1 MGRWRD
7 RFHSLIYQAERFVD
21 RKKNEIKRPFL
32 RDEIMVFPYLGYG
45 TPKELYLKGR
55 VLEDKGIADASDDAS
70 LLRNLIDSYKRFDSD
85 ETPNAEVRVR
95 FQKQQEDVLTDHEGY
110 FEVRLHLGT
119 PLKNPNYFQE
129 LSFELLA
136 PHPAKQEEVF
146 TTGTVIVP
154 SQRAEFGIISDMD
167 DTVLQ
172 TGATS
177 LLSMAKKTLLGNSRT
192 RLPFEG
198 VAAFYAA
205 LHRDLNPLFYVSS
218 SPWNLYDLL
227 VDFLDVNDIPV
238 GPLMLRD
245 WGIKE
250 DELLPTSHGTHK
262 LDSMTNIFETYP
274 KLPFILIGDSGEE
287 DPEIYSDIVERF
299 PERILGIFIRDV
311 VSTDERSDAI
321 AELAQKVKQGKSEL
335 FLVEDTIEAA
345 KHAAERGWIEPYWI
359 DEVEKSK
366 AEDEQQPIL

>member
-21 RKKNEIKRPFL
+21 RKKNEMKRPFL
-32 RDEIMVFPYLGYG
+32 RDELMVFPYLGYG
-45 TPKELYLKGR
+45 TKKELYLKGR
-55 VLEDKGIADASDDAS
+55 VLEDKGISDPEDDDS
-70 LLRNLIDSYKRFDSD
+70 LWANLVDSYKRFDSD
-85 ETPNAEVRVR
+85 ETPNARVRVQ
-95 FQKQQEDVLTDHEGY
+95 FQGQQEEVITGHEGY
-110 FEVRLHLGT
+110 FEVRLELDT
-119 PLKNPNYFQE
+119 PLENPDYLQE
-129 LSFELLA
+129 LSFELLE

-154 SQRAEFGIISDMD
+154 SEQAEFGIISDMD

-172 TGATS
+172 TGAAS
-177 LLSMAKKTLLGNSRT
+177 LLSMAKKTLFGNAKT

-198 VAAFYAA
+198 VAAFYEA

-227 VDFLDVNDIPV
+227 IDFLDVNDIPV

-262 LDSMTNIFETYP
+262 LDSLTNIFETYP

-299 PERILGIFIRDV
+299 PNRILGIFIRDV
-311 VSTDERSDAI
+311 ASTDERSDAI
-321 AELAQKVKQGKSEL
+321 AELAQKVEGNKSHL
-335 FLVEDTIEAA
+335 FLVKDTIEAA
-345 KHAAERGWIEPYWI
+345 ERAAELGWIQPYWI
-359 DEVEKSK
+359 DQVEKSK
-366 AEDEQQPIL
+366 MEDEKQPIL